1 MAQEISLTSAMRAN
15 LLSLQNTVSL
25 LNRTQ
30 DRLSTGKKVN
40 SALDSP
46 TNYFAAKA
54 HSNRASDISARKDTM
69 NEAIQTVKTASSG
82 IESINTLIESA
93 KGIAQAALAT
103 SDATSRAQYVTQY
116 NAVVSQINTLASDS
130 GYRGTNLLIGN
141 TLGVKFNED
150 GASSLS
156 IEGFTASAT
165 GLTIGIVGQA
175 TGGIATSWSDTTD
188 GTASINSAL
197 TQLSSALDTLRVKTS
212 ALSSSLSIVQTRADW
227 ADQMIATLK
236 AGASNLTEADMNEEG
251 ANMLMLQTRQSL
263 GTTALS
269 LSAQNAQ
276 SVLTLF

>member
-1 MAQEISLTSAMRAN
+1 MAQQISLTSAMRAN

-30 DRLSTGKKVN
+30 DRLSSGKKVN

-46 TNYFAAKA
+46 TNYFAAQS
-54 HSNRASDISARKDTM
+54 HMNRANDIAGRKDSM
-69 NEAIQTVKTASSG
+69 GEAIQTVKSASTG

-103 SDATSRAQYVTQY
+103 SDTTQRAQYVTQY
-116 NAVVSQINTLASDS
+116 NAVISQINTMASDS
-130 GYRGTNLLIGN
+130 GYRGTNLLVAN

-156 IEGFTASAT
+156 IEGFKATAT
-165 GLTIGIVGQA
+165 GLTVGIVGQA
-175 TGGIATSWSDTTD
+175 TGGIAGSWSDATT
-188 GTASINSAL
+188 GSLSINSAL
-197 TQLSSALDTLRVKTS
+197 TQLSDALSTLRVKSS

-227 ADQMIATLK
+227 ADQMIATLH
-236 AGASNLTEADMNEEG
+236 AGASSLTEADMNEEG

-276 SVLTLF
+276 SVLRLF

>member
-1 MAQEISLTSAMRAN
+1 MAQSISLTGAMRAN

-25 LNRTQ
+25 MNRTQ

-54 HSNRASDISARKDTM
+54 HLNRANDITARKDSM

-103 SDATSRAQYVTQY
+103 SDTTQRAQYVTQY
-116 NAVVSQINTLASDS
+116 NSVISQINTMASDS
-130 GYRGTNLLIGN
+130 GYRGTNLLVSN
-141 TLGVKFNED
+141 TMTVKFNED

-156 IEGFTASAT
+156 IEGFKATAT
-165 GLTIGIVGQA
+165 GLTVGIVGQA
-175 TGGIATSWSDTTD
+175 TGGITASWSDSTS
-188 GTASINSAL
+188 GTLSINSAL
-197 TQLSSALDTLRVKTS
+197 TQLSSALDTLRVKAS
-212 ALSSSLSIVQTRADW
+212 ALSSSLSVVQTRADW
-227 ADQMIATLK
+227 ADTMVATLNG
-236 AGASNLTEADMNEEG
+236 GANALTEADMNEEG

-276 SVLTLF
+276 SVLRLF

>member
-46 TNYFAAKA
+46 TNYFAARG
-54 HSNRASDISARKDTM
+54 HMNRASDIAARKDSM
-69 NEAIQTVKTASSG
+69 GEAIQTVKTASTG

-103 SDATSRAQYVTQY
+103 NDGTARAQYVTQY
-116 NAVVSQINTLASDS
+116 NAVISQINTMASDS
-130 GYRGTNLLIGN
+130 GYRGTNLLLGN
-141 TLGVKFNED
+141 TLSVKFNED

-156 IEGFTASAT
+156 IDGFKATAT
-165 GLTIGIVGQA
+165 GLMIGIIGQA
-175 TGGIATSWSDTTD
+175 TGGIAAAWSDATD
-188 GTASINSAL
+188 GTESINSAM
-197 TQLSSALDTLRVKTS
+197 TQLSSALDTLRVQSS
-212 ALSSSLSIVQTRADW
+212 ALSSSLSIVQTRAEW
-227 ADQMIATLK
+227 ADQMISTLK
-236 AGASNLTEADMNEEG
+236 DGANALTEADMNEEG

-276 SVLTLF
+276 SVLRLF